1 MDGTGVMEQILKN
14 NTPQNHIIE
23 VTLVTRG
30 ESMTFQQHL
39 NNLVHL
45 ELSGINLHG
54 KLSALRYMQRGFLS
68 LKLRQC
74 CLDDAD
80 LAQLIVTC
88 HQSTLPKHLYL
99 QEINGGIGS
108 ASEHRIRYFQNNK
121 EDHDNDSDNDSEDS
135 DEIMTASQ
143 MIQIS
148 DRSAIATITECIFL
162 LHSDRIHFSEVKTQ
176 EDWIVIYQMEKLRD
190 HMASSLG
197 FESEFRMPFASQ
209 NRS

>member
-30 ESMTFQQHL
+30 ESMTFLQHL

-80 LAQLIVTC
+80 LAQLIGTC
-88 HQSTLPKHLYL
+88 HQSTLLQLDLCHDEFQYDEKSSNLIKLCKSLNNVLHLCIVDCGIESWPSNVSVSVIL
-99 QEINGGIGS
+99 INNSNQLYKEVFLSI
-108 ASEHRIRYFQNNK
+108 HRQ
-121 EDHDNDSDNDSEDS
+121 S
-135 DEIMTASQ
+135 
-143 MIQIS
+143 
-148 DRSAIATITECIFL
+148 RSL
-162 LHSDRIHFSEVKTQ
+162 
-176 EDWIVIYQMEKLRD
+176 
-190 HMASSLG
+190 
-197 FESEFRMPFASQ
+197 
-209 NRS
+209 